1 MTLQKLVAAAMTALL
16 ASCGT
21 TRHEIPAPTGPA
33 SLSHFV
39 LVIQEQPDGALTHS
53 WQPAERFEF
62 APYRLQS
69 DTTGKATRFIPV
81 STRPRDC
88 DQENQDCYRRCMDR
102 PLPPG
107 YGGFTSP
114 RKRGGKSEFCRG
126 ECQQAYDDC
135 LELERLRPQEFSA
148 TDGAVSWLKRHRTE
162 VLVGSLIVIAGTA
175 FVVISAG
182 AGLIVLA
189 PVLLVTSLESL
200 PSPPV
205 AEGLR

>member
-1 MTLQKLVAAAMTALL
+1 
-16 ASCGT
+16 
-21 TRHEIPAPTGPA
+21 
-33 SLSHFV
+33 
-39 LVIQEQPDGALTHS
+39 
-53 WQPAERFEF
+53 
-62 APYRLQS
+62 
-69 DTTGKATRFIPV
+69 
-81 STRPRDC
+81 
-88 DQENQDCYRRCMDR
+88 MDR

-114 RKRGGKSEFCRG
+114 RKRGGKSAFCRG

-162 VLVGSLIVIAGTA
+162 VQIGSIIVIAGTA

-189 PVLLVTSLESL
+189 PVLLVTSLEAL
-200 PSPPV
+200 PGSPV